1 MPENKGFINP
11 NLDSTKLASPIHVG
25 LALILREAE
34 SEGPENCD
42 SDLSRLPRSPQVL
55 VTQRPVGT
63 ICGGAWEF
71 PGGKVEAGED
81 SAMAASREALE
92 EVGVRVRIVASLPEV
107 IHTYPHGTVRLCP
120 WVCEL
125 EPMGQTPENLSV
137 AAHRWV
143 RPDEIEELEFLE
155 ANAVIVDHLRAYI
168 EKEPDMGHGR

>member
-1 MPENKGFINP
+1 MSENKTVTNP
-11 NLDSTKLASPIHVG
+11 ILDSSNLISPIHVG
-25 LALILREAE
+25 LALILRDGEL
-34 SEGPENCD
+34 EGPENR
-42 SDLSRLPRSPQVL
+42 DLPPSGLPKCPQVL

-81 SAMAASREALE
+81 SAAAARREALE

-120 WVCEL
+120 FVCQL
-125 EPMGQTPENLSV
+125 KPKGQTPENRSV

-143 RPDEIEELEFLE
+143 TLEEIAGLDFLE
-155 ANAVIVDHLRAYI
+155 ANAVIVEHLWNFLDAER
-168 EKEPDMGHGR
+168 MS